1 MKKLTEREAWRI
13 LDKIRVYPL
22 TDYDLTDEGRGPA
35 RSNIVDDALAGTEL
49 YLEVRGS
56 ANCGWQMAVC
66 DMQDP
71 DAIVSWLGTTYSN
84 ALVTLK
90 GLFDS
95 GSDLFHAEPDAYSD
109 GFEHDLS
116 LPICL

>member
-1 MKKLTEREAWRI
+1 MKKLTEREAWGI